1 MRSAI
6 TTAITDVMDTGSG
19 ERGSPIR
26 SRAQNFVTTGAML
39 DTGWYSLE
47 MCMLQIWHTV
57 LNDAWFSKTKQ
68 PASSRN
74 VRELA
79 LSMCVWGH
87 AAEESHRGYHHQ
99 PKSPYP
105 LFGGWS
111 LKNRGHHQH
120 YSCLLST
127 RWFPFFC
134 VVRFWELEELS
145 EIG

>member
-1 MRSAI
+1 MSSAI

-26 SRAQNFVTTGAML
+26 SRGQNFVTTGAML

-68 PASSRN
+68 PASSQN

-79 LSMCVWGH
+79 LSMCVG
-87 AAEESHRGYHHQ
+87 ACSRGESQRLPSPTKIPLPTVREE
-99 PKSPYP
+99 P
-105 LFGGWS
+105 
-111 LKNRGHHQH
+111 
-120 YSCLLST
+120 
-127 RWFPFFC
+127 
-134 VVRFWELEELS
+134 
-145 EIG
+145 

>member
-1 MRSAI
+1 MTRTRKTMSSAI

-26 SRAQNFVTTGAML
+26 SRGQNFVTTGAML

-68 PASSRN
+68 PASSQN

-79 LSMCVWGH
+79 LSMCVWVH
-87 AAEESHRGYHHQ
+87 AAEESHRGITNQ
-99 PKSPYP
+99 NP
-105 LFGGWS
+105 LTHCSGGALRIGVTIS
-111 LKNRGHHQH
+111 INYVYYLQGGFLF
-120 YSCLLST
+120 SCRQGLGT
-127 RWFPFFC
+127 
-134 VVRFWELEELS
+134 
-145 EIG
+145 

>member
-26 SRAQNFVTTGAML
+26 SRGQNFVTTGAML

-79 LSMCVWGH
+79 LSMCVG
-87 AAEESHRGYHHQ
+87 ACSRGESQRLPSPTNISLPTVREE
-99 PKSPYP
+99 P
-105 LFGGWS
+105 
-111 LKNRGHHQH
+111 
-120 YSCLLST
+120 
-127 RWFPFFC
+127 
-134 VVRFWELEELS
+134 
-145 EIG
+145 